1 MGYHE
6 NPPYYLTAYDLAV
19 KWGFRGSE
27 QDWLNSLTAFAMAQE
42 AGYAGSAAEWIAAL
56 IDPVPELQIGE
67 VTTLDGG
74 AMATASFS
82 GDKRNPVLNLGIP
95 RGLGMSDALP
105 LLGGRMRGSIDMA
118 GNRITGVPI
127 PALDGHAVPKQYVD
141 DRLKKDGSEAM
152 TGDLNMASHYI
163 RNVPEP
169 VDQTHAVPKSYA
181 DRMLKKDGTDR
192 MEGDL
197 DMDSHRMVNLLAPTK
212 DHHAVNKAYLRDYVA
227 LKYLY
232 AEVTLTADGWSEAAP
247 YTQTV
252 ELEKIRETDHPHW
265 ALILSDDGETALDE
279 KDAYALV
286 DRLNTA
292 EGTLIFTCLEEK
304 PDMDLNIRVE
314 VNRA

>member
-56 IDPVPELQIGE
+56 IDPVPELQMGE

-152 TGDLNMASHYI
+152 TGDLDMGSHYVK
-163 RNVPEP
+163 NLPDP
-169 VDQTHAVPKSYA
+169 VDESHAVPKRYV
-181 DRMLKKDGTDR
+181 DKCLKKDGSDA
-192 MEGDL
+192 MEGEL
-197 DMDSHRMVNLLAPTK
+197 DMDGHRIINVASPTK
-212 DHHAVNKAYLRDYVA
+212 DMHAVNRAFLRDYVS

-232 AEVTLTADGWSEAAP
+232 AEVTLTADGWSTAAP
-247 YTQTV
+247 YTQTIA
-252 ELEKIRETDHPHW
+252 LEKIKDTDHPHW
-265 ALILSDDGETALDE
+265 ALILSDDAALREEE
-279 KDAYALV
+279 KDSYALV
-286 DRLNTA
+286 DALDTA
-292 EGTLIFTCLEEK
+292 AGSITFTCFEEK
-304 PDMDLNIRVE
+304 PEVDLNIQLE
-314 VNRA
+314 VNR